1 MHSHDLRIFTLG
13 GAALLVLLTGGC
25 VKHVKDVTLLDVTRV
40 SRAYPATPELRVR
53 FSSRSDFRAL
63 NGKHAYLWASLCP
76 IKDGIIVNVRDVYL
90 NGKVLTPGHED
101 MPKRVADDEPALHY
115 SSYIDYDK
123 VSLEVDPDVANYN
136 LLLPPDAVNLCFR
149 VESAGWWRFRTNDV
163 EIPKATIAGALA
175 APPVPR

>member
-1 MHSHDLRIFTLG
+1 MHPHHLRILALG
-13 GAALLVLLTGGC
+13 GTALLTLLAGGC
-25 VKHVKDVTLLDVTRV
+25 VKHVRDVTLLDVARV
-40 SRAYPATPELRVR
+40 ARAYPATPELRVR

-63 NGKHAYLWASLCP
+63 NGRHTYLWASLCP

-90 NGKVLTPGHED
+90 GDKVLKPGQD
-101 MPKRVADDEPALHY
+101 DLPKRVADDAPPLHY

-136 LLLPPDAVNLCFR
+136 LLLPPEAVDLCFR

-163 EIPKATIAGALA
+163 EIPKATVARALA